1 MKPVTPELLEQ
12 LHQHGWECVGNRGVR
27 KRFVLDTKYRG
38 KPIHL
43 TCGVRFRETDDGLF
57 FDTDALTVATVA
69 DLAQWIHERLKIED
83 LQVCYQAAT
92 EAYRLCR
99 EDMDKMFGRGADA
112 DDTDAQAAKPEH
124 EPPSQEEQA
133 EPESQ
138 DPVAGES
145 PDETPVPSTASST
158 ALLPELERKRK
169 ELSGRCN
176 ELRMRVKV
184 AKDALSR
191 AKDRTQEAERRYNER
206 ERVLQA
212 EVIEPLTEL
221 VGEEP
226 SKTDDDEMVEARA
239 FIQRARQELAKLK
252 EDVHWAR
259 AMEEKCKEN
268 LRVLE
273 EELTAAVE
281 AHNTVVNQINNA
293 RKKLRERIAKAR
305 SFWVDSL

>member
-1 MKPVTPELLEQ
+1 
-12 LHQHGWECVGNRGVR
+12 
-27 KRFVLDTKYRG
+27 
-38 KPIHL
+38 
-43 TCGVRFRETDDGLF
+43 
-57 FDTDALTVATVA
+57 
-69 DLAQWIHERLKIED
+69 
-83 LQVCYQAAT
+83 
-92 EAYRLCR
+92 
-99 EDMDKMFGRGADA
+99 
-112 DDTDAQAAKPEH
+112 
-124 EPPSQEEQA
+124 
-133 EPESQ
+133 
-138 DPVAGES
+138 
-145 PDETPVPSTASST
+145 
-158 ALLPELERKRK
+158 LLPELERKRK

-259 AMEEKCKEN
+259 AMEEKCKES